1 MTKGLHYMGKAH
13 PSPELLQRYFEAY
26 QKEGEEGIRRVM
38 REQQEKGAYVENLIR
53 QSLQSWKKDN
63 PMPK

>member
-1 MTKGLHYMGKAH
+1 MGKAH
-13 PSPELLQRYFEAY
+13 PSPELLKRYFEAY

-53 QSLQSWKKDN
+53 QSLRSWKKDN